1 MSKVETKPEEIKKRG
16 RKPNGGK
23 IINKTPKIEEEKKVE
38 IKSNV
43 ILHLK
48 CFLKELNT
56 VNYNCSNNVK
66 PYEGDET
73 SVYKYVKE
81 TEMTPEKSLVKK
93 IKDLEH
99 NLHLN
104 NMNDKK
110 SCCFHCTYSF
120 DNTPCYIPKAYI
132 NDGYQVYGCFC
143 IPECAVAYLFNE
155 NIDSDVKFERYAMLN
170 YIYGKSVEY
179 KKNIKPAPSPYYTL
193 DKYYGTLTIQE
204 YRSLMRTDRYFSVVD
219 KPLTKIMPEL
229 YEDNNEHIIHN
240 KFMNTNLKLKQTKNN
255 KTTILNET
263 FGLGSGH

>member
-1 MSKVETKPEEIKKRG
+1 MSKVETKTEEIKKRG

-23 IINKTPKIEEEKKVE
+23 IINKVSKNEEEKVVE
-38 IKSNV
+38 IKPNV

-48 CFLKELNT
+48 CFLKELNNIT
-56 VNYNCSNNVK
+56 YSNNSVE
-66 PYEGDET
+66 PYEEEE
-73 SVYKYVKE
+73 SSSYKYVKE
-81 TEMTPEKSLVKK
+81 TELTPEKSLAKK

-132 NDGYQVYGCFC
+132 NNGYQVYGCFC
-143 IPECAVAYLFNE
+143 IPECAVAFLFNE
-155 NIDSDVKFERYAMLN
+155 NIDSNVKFERYAMLN
-170 YIYGKSVEY
+170 YIYGKSSEY

-193 DKYYGTLTIQE
+193 ERFYGTLTIQE

-229 YEDNNEHIIHN
+229 YEDNNEHIIQN
-240 KFMNTNLKLKQTKNN
+240 KFMNTNLKLKQTKSN
-255 KTTILNET
+255 KAAILNEN
-263 FGLGSGH
+263 FGLGSSS